1 MIWLEEKYINMLGPR
16 LKLFSRVKHNHWVFR
31 CPICNDSKK
40 HAYKTR
46 GTIYLHSR
54 ASTYTMGCFN
64 CGASMSFVNFMKL
77 IDPTLFNEFILE
89 RYKANQDANQKTTST
104 PQYTEDKDKRS
115 RLKLRDL
122 ERISD
127 LDDDHPAVKYLT
139 KRKIDRKHWNDLYFV
154 LRFKKWEKEFR
165 GEKVYKISDE
175 HPRLIIPFFDKQGN
189 IFRLSARAFG
199 KEQPKYIYMKI
210 KEDASRVFGLD
221 RVDPKKKIYV
231 LEGPIDSLFIDN
243 AIAVGSAD
251 LIVPEL
257 SSYNDVVLVP
267 DNQPRNPEVCKSIKK
282 MVDSGYPVCLWNE
295 YIGKDINEAIMNG
308 YSNADVKNLIDSS
321 TVKGIA
327 AQLKF
332 ASWIRTSL

>member
-1 MIWLEEKYINMLGPR
+1 MN
-16 LKLFSRVKHNHWVFR
+16 
-31 CPICNDSKK
+31 
-40 HAYKTR
+40 
-46 GTIYLHSR
+46 
-54 ASTYTMGCFN
+54 
-64 CGASMSFVNFMKL
+64 FVNFMKL
-77 IDPTLFNEFILE
+77 IDQSLYNEFVLE
-89 RYKANQDANQKTTST
+89 RYKANQDANAHSHKYSKSSETSSS
-104 PQYTEDKDKRS
+104 DNNKRS
-115 RLKLRDL
+115 RLKLKDL

-139 KRKIDRKHWNDLYFV
+139 KRKIDPKHWKDLYFV
-154 LRFKKWEKEFR
+154 LRFKKWEIEFR
-165 GEKVYKISDE
+165 GEKVFRSIKDE

-199 KEQPKYIYMKI
+199 KEEPKYIYMKI
-210 KEDASRVFGLD
+210 KEDASRVFGID
-221 RVDPKKKIYV
+221 RVDENKKVYV

-257 SSYNDVVLVP
+257 KSYKDVVLVP

-282 MVDSGYPVCLWNE
+282 MIDSGYPVCIWQD

-308 YSNADVKNLIDSS
+308 YTSDDVKKLIDRS
-321 TVKGIA
+321 TFSGIS

-332 ASWIRTSL
+332 ASWIKTTL